1 MKRTTITKRARRVT
15 VGKLPPRDDQEIDM
29 AALITPEDIAR
40 AQAAARQYG
49 SARFNALLDAERA
62 TNG

>member
-1 MKRTTITKRARRVT
+1 MKRTTITKRARRVAIGT
-15 VGKLPPRDDQEIDM
+15 LPPRDEQELDM
-29 AALITPEDIAR
+29 AALVTPEDIAR

-49 SARFNALLDAERA
+49 SDRFNALLNTERT